1 MVARGG
7 GGGIVAGD
15 GGAQRLLGKRFGCAF
30 LLKGADI
37 VARGVVVLG
46 GIVVFD
52 LDEPIKRAQL
62 LGLMLDGLAEGIL
75 VLFRLSK
82 LCFQLLDARFERVVF
97 FERTLQGAVAA
108 LDLVADRLTAA
119 LIH

>member
-1 MVARGG
+1 
-7 GGGIVAGD
+7 
-15 GGAQRLLGKRFGCAF
+15 
-30 LLKGADI
+30 
-37 VARGVVVLG
+37 
-46 GIVVFD
+46 
-52 LDEPIKRAQL
+52 
-62 LGLMLDGLAEGIL
+62 MLDSLAEGIL